1 MVIFLS
7 FLCLILLI
15 ALIVVVFYALRWAR
29 IIFVLED
36 DLEETIEIHQ
46 RTVNVLE
53 NILKMQMFF
62 DSPEVKAV
70 VTETLESV
78 KMCQLAT
85 QRLIQNFTQRS
96 KQKYIRETEDEAN

>member
-7 FLCLILLI
+7 ILCLILLI
-15 ALIVVVFYALRWAR
+15 ALIAIVFYALRWAR

-36 DLEETIEIHQ
+36 DLEEAIEIHQ
-46 RTVNVLE
+46 RTVNVLD

-85 QRLIQNFTQRS
+85 QRLIQNFIQRS
-96 KQKYIRETEDEAN
+96 KQKYIRETEGEAN